1 MSIAVSGQIHKCG
14 IHGHFETQLYSGRA
28 KVAELA
34 PGKRGSRAQSAPQGR
49 GGGRVFLSLVFE
61 ALAGSFIV
69 FYKCPLCAREG
80 GCFHQPQPSFRGK
93 RQAPI
98 LGT

>member
-1 MSIAVSGQIHKCG
+1 MKPNYTQEERRWQSWPLASGG
-14 IHGHFETQLYSGRA
+14 
-28 KVAELA
+28 
-34 PGKRGSRAQSAPQGR
+34 PGLSQHPGVV
-49 GGGRVFLSLVFE
+49 GGGQVFLSLVFE

-80 GCFHQPQPSFRGK
+80 GCFYQPQPSFRGK